1 MAGKSRVT
9 SPQMDQISAETSK
22 AQRSCFWFQ
31 EICGSR
37 TARNPT
43 QCILCGWRHMFCFSW
58 CVLDGTVW
66 LCIFSPFYLLSQGI
80 SRVAQKEHVVAVLL
94 CVWVSKQKRKSQI
107 LAVWGKK
114 KVLHRYFKCILWGCR
129 SADGV
134 SYLKPIL
141 TTLWGFPLRCGN
153 FARGDDIKQLR
164 TEVNGQHCVRY
175 LVQQSFSNIWDGC
188 IVGQANYDK
197 KSCLPL

>member
-1 MAGKSRVT
+1 MFLVPGNLWESHR
-9 SPQMDQISAETSK
+9 
-22 AQRSCFWFQ
+22 Q
-31 EICGSR
+31 ESD
-37 TARNPT
+37 PM
-43 QCILCGWRHMFCFSW
+43 HF
-58 CVLDGTVW
+58 VW
-66 LCIFSPFYLLSQGI
+66 LETYVSLLLVCAWWHGVALHLFSLL
-80 SRVAQKEHVVAVLL
+80 
-94 CVWVSKQKRKSQI
+94 
-107 LAVWGKK
+107 LAVTRNIYSSSERARRCCVVVCVSIKTEEEITNLSSVRKK

>member
-114 KVLHRYFKCILWGCR
+114 KSFTDIL
-129 SADGV
+129 SAFSGDVDLQTECHIWNRFWQRCEV
-134 SYLKPIL
+134 SP
-141 TTLWGFPLRCGN
+141 
-153 FARGDDIKQLR
+153 
-164 TEVNGQHCVRY
+164 
-175 LVQQSFSNIWDGC
+175 
-188 IVGQANYDK
+188 
-197 KSCLPL
+197 